1 MEDESGLNSHDLAEI
16 HSETLSPKKEKR
28 NKSSIF
34 YLNKQFTREET
45 NMAKQTVEKVLHIV
59 DHQKTMN
66 RRHSYLVT
74 NIFKRRRKNSA
85 YVDDEGV

>member
-28 NKSSIF
+28 NKSSNI
-34 YLNKQFTREET
+34 LSKQTVHKRRNKRG
-45 NMAKQTVEKVLHIV
+45 QTVEKVLYIV